1 MRKERERKEKLANGI
16 KGAPTTLEKRNIN
29 RLFDSTRHREC
40 LTSNDFYSD
49 DSLEKIILENKA

>member
-1 MRKERERKEKLANGI
+1 MRKERKRKEKLANGI

-40 LTSNDFYSD
+40 MTSNDFYSD
-49 DSLEKIILENKA
+49 DSLEKII